1 MSFPFSHLY
10 GLVPAL
16 HRVPG
21 LIPLPDQV
29 LALLVQRPEVLGSTV
44 KLDLG
49 GLQHHNRTTHNGGG
63 GVKHAWMR
71 RRQSVLLSLRCTQ
84 TGAVHIVSCDWLQAW
99 RCRGVR
105 VRSCGP
111 PVCL

>member
-49 GLQHHNRTTHNGGG
+49 GLQHHKRTTHNGGG
-63 GVKHAWMR
+63 GGLSMHGCDGGRVCFCRYAVHR
-71 RRQSVLLSLRCTQ
+71 RERCTSCHV
-84 TGAVHIVSCDWLQAW
+84 TGFKLGAAAV
-99 RCRGVR
+99 
-105 VRSCGP
+105 
-111 PVCL
+111 